1 MNRNS
6 ENIRPKRHR
15 AWRFMRHSNF
25 VLAFVVGLGLMAFGP
40 RLVRAQ
46 PIASSVRVEEP
57 ESAAGNNL
65 FVTVGGK
72 EKKIY
77 DAAYHAWLI
86 NNGREIVFSGRD
98 GAGGFENEGQS
109 LRIYNVASG
118 KSRKV
123 LSEYTM
129 VTALQPVKTSRGQT
143 ALLVKLQDGGLGG
156 SYFAVVDPK
165 RGEVF
170 YRQWA
175 EAGKISGDTVTL
187 NFFRE
192 DDFDALLGER
202 EGPDDANRVI
212 VPTKVRPYKHETID
226 LKKILRNKVIYNRP
240 SYLEDA
246 DTPKIKFKEV
256 KVYLWDANSNS
267 ADIVLVPA
275 TRSVGGVAVLRLAL
289 QMLFAGTTPEEEAKG
304 LSSSTFGMKFEDVSL
319 KDGVALVKFSQPP
332 NQTNYGSSGPS
343 VFAQAIEK
351 TARQFST
358 VKRVRICAIGDTLID
373 AQQEKPFPKCPK

>member
-1 MNRNS
+1 MNQNS
-6 ENIRPKRHR
+6 ENVRPQRRPGRPLVRKSIF
-15 AWRFMRHSNF
+15 A
-25 VLAFVVGLGLMAFGP
+25 LAVGLTPIAFAP
-40 RLVRAQ
+40 LLVQAQ
-46 PIASSVRVEEP
+46 PIASSFRLEEP
-57 ESAAGNNL
+57 QTGMGNDL
-65 FVTVGGK
+65 FITVAGK
-72 EKKIY
+72 EKKIF
-77 DAAYHAWLI
+77 DRAFGAWLI
-86 NNGREIVFSGRD
+86 NNGRDIVFSGRD

-109 LRIYNVASG
+109 LRIYNVATG
-118 KSRKV
+118 KSRKI

-129 VTALQPVKTSRGQT
+129 VTAVQPVKTSRGAT

-175 EAGKISGDTVTL
+175 EATKINGDLVTL
-187 NFFRE
+187 GFFKE

-202 EGPDDANRVI
+202 AGPEDSNRVI
-212 VPTKVRPYKHETID
+212 IPTKVRPYKHETID
-226 LKKILRNKVIYNRP
+226 LKKILTNRIIYNRP

-246 DTPKIKFKEV
+246 DAPTIKSKEV
-256 KVYLWDANSNS
+256 KVYLWDANNNS
-267 ADIVLVPA
+267 ADIVLTPV

-289 QMLFAGTTPEEEAKG
+289 QMLFAETTPEEQAKG
-304 LSSSTFGMKFEDVSL
+304 LSSSTFGMQFEDVSL

-332 NQTNYGSSGPS
+332 NQTNYGSSGPA

-373 AQQEKPFPKCPK
+373 AQLEKPFRRCPK